1 MKSIYSLFSSKE
13 KWMKGTFF
21 GCAFFSIIALI
32 LIALYLFINGVPFIA
47 KIGVGNFIFS
57 DQWAPLSDNPLYGI
71 GGMIV
76 ATLYLTALA
85 VFLGVTVGLLSSICL
100 YKFCYKK
107 LVPILRQLINL
118 LAGIPSVIY
127 GLFGL
132 IVIVPF
138 VRDYI
143 APDGVGAGFGI
154 FSTSIVLAIMILPT
168 IISCSLDALYAVP
181 NSYFEG
187 ALALG
192 ATKEQTTFKILVP
205 AAKSGIFA
213 GIVLAIGRAIGETMA
228 VAMIIGG
235 SADMPNSLFQ
245 SVRTLTT
252 NIAAGAMELQGDAH
266 SALVATGVVLFV
278 FSLLLN
284 ISFSCLKEISNKDKK
299 KGKTNEK

>member
-85 VFLGVTVGLLSSICL
+85 VFLGVTIGLLSSICL

-132 IVIVPF
+132 IVIVP
-138 VRDYI
+138 
-143 APDGVGAGFGI
+143 
-154 FSTSIVLAIMILPT
+154 
-168 IISCSLDALYAVP
+168 LYAI
-181 NSYFEG
+181 
-187 ALALG
+187 
-192 ATKEQTTFKILVP
+192 IL
-205 AAKSGIFA
+205 
-213 GIVLAIGRAIGETMA
+213 LQMA
-228 VAMIIGG
+228 
-235 SADMPNSLFQ
+235 
-245 SVRTLTT
+245 
-252 NIAAGAMELQGDAH
+252 
-266 SALVATGVVLFV
+266 
-278 FSLLLN
+278 
-284 ISFSCLKEISNKDKK
+284 
-299 KGKTNEK
+299 